1 MRMRWEDHYTDE
13 SYDDGQWHF
22 IHSPERSA
30 RPWLLIRETP
40 FVYQRFTTLDEA
52 ITFSQQFELDHITE
66 PTA

>member
-1 MRMRWEDHYTDE
+1 MMWHGYADDE

-30 RPWLLIRETP
+30 RQWLLIRETP
-40 FVYQRFTTLDEA
+40 FVYERFTTLDEA
-52 ITFSQQFELDHITE
+52 IQFTQQFPLTGVSE